1 MTANAMEATHQCPA
15 RRCPRTNVPADQLMC
30 ALHWR
35 LVPRP
40 LQRAVYQAWDHG
52 AGRGT
57 PEHLAAMAAAV
68 RVVNDQLGRTPPDD
82 A

>member
-1 MTANAMEATHQCPA
+1 MTASAMEGVHRCPA
-15 RRCPRTNVPADQLMC
+15 KGCPRTNVPADKLMC
-30 ALHWR
+30 GIHWR
-35 LVPRP
+35 LVPAP

-52 AGRGT
+52 AGRGS

-68 RVVNDQLGRTPPDD
+68 RVVNQTLERTPPD